1 MKLFV
6 TVLFAFMATAAFA
19 DDIDWSQVKPVQQLP
34 GFWAGR
40 DIHFQTIPQMTPDR
54 SGRIVNGQIARQH
67 QFPYQV
73 AILTVFPQGT
83 GLCGGSVINANFVL
97 SAAHCVDPD
106 GQSAIV
112 IFGAQD
118 ITNANEPNQRRIP
131 VTRDGII
138 LHPGWNRNTIE
149 NDVTVLRL
157 SSPITL
163 VPNVI
168 SPITFP
174 TDLENQFVDAAAVV
188 SGWGRFDDAIQQ
200 SSPVLRFVGQNIITN
215 NACRLR
221 FPTLI
226 QPSNICTSGA
236 GLTGACQGDSG
247 GPLTIQRD
255 GNSVQI
261 GIVSFG
267 SPRGCAR
274 DWPTSYARVTS
285 FVPWILSVIV

>member
-19 DDIDWSQVKPVQQLP
+19 DDTTIDWSQVKPVTQLP

-40 DIHFQTIPQMTPDR
+40 DIHFQPIPQKTIER
-54 SGRIVNGQIARQH
+54 NGRIVNGQIATQH

-73 AILTVFPQGT
+73 AVLTAFPQGT
-83 GLCGGSVINANFVL
+83 GLCGGSVLNANFVL

-118 ITNANEPNQRRIP
+118 ITNSNEPNQRRIS
-131 VTRDGII
+131 VARSGII

-168 SPITFP
+168 VPIVLP
-174 TDLENQFVDAAAVV
+174 TDLNDQFVDQAAVV
-188 SGWGRFDDAIQQ
+188 SGWGRFDDGKLHQIT
-200 SSPVLRFVGQNIITN
+200 SLRLCI
-215 NACRLR
+215 
-221 FPTLI
+221 
-226 QPSNICTSGA
+226 
-236 GLTGACQGDSG
+236 
-247 GPLTIQRD
+247 
-255 GNSVQI
+255 
-261 GIVSFG
+261 
-267 SPRGCAR
+267 
-274 DWPTSYARVTS
+274 
-285 FVPWILSVIV
+285 